1 MAVGRFACIVNYA
14 AGKRQTQLHIVG
26 SAQPMP
32 IGHFAFIVNHAAGKR
47 QTQLYIV
54 GSARPVPVGRFAFIV
69 NHAADIRQTQLR
81 IVGSAQ
87 PMFVKCVARIVNH
100 ASGKRQTQLRIV
112 TSAQP
117 MLVKRFARIVSHAAA
132 TRQASCGNRAAS
144 AHKAIIALPTIAL
157 AKRKRMQGNYDRC
170 AQTPVLAALKCKACH
185 PGRVSRTAHRVCG
198 RYHARRRA
206 RAHPVQRAVRRC
218 AGSSRIRARLRP
230 RSATAAARW

>member
-1 MAVGRFACIVNYA
+1 MPVGRF
-14 AGKRQTQLHIVG
+14 G
-26 SAQPMP
+26 
-32 IGHFAFIVNHAAGKR
+32 FIVNHAAGKR
-47 QTQLYIV
+47 QTQLHIV

-81 IVGSAQ
+81 IV
-87 PMFVKCVARIVNH
+87 
-100 ASGKRQTQLRIV
+100 

-117 MLVKRFARIVSHAAA
+117 MLVKRFARIVSHAAT

-157 AKRKRMQGNYDRC
+157 AKRKRIQGNYDRC